1 MSESGVRRMPPP
13 ARMSTMKTIDTEAVH
28 TARPGPASTA
38 AARDPHDVGQ
48 AVAAIEWARVGRE
61 LDDQGWAT
69 IPGLLRPADCAAL
82 RALAADHGADA
93 RVFRSRVVMQRHGFG
108 RGEYRYFAYP
118 LPPLVERLRTLM
130 YPPLAAQANRWNE
143 RLGAAA
149 RFPDAHADFIAQ
161 CHAAGQRRPTPLLL
175 QYGPGDY
182 NRLHQ
187 DLYGPL
193 VFPLQLVCLLARPGD
208 DFSGGELVLT
218 EQRPRLQSR
227 ASVVPLA
234 QGDAV
239 VFAVNQRP
247 VQGARGETRVT
258 MRHGVSALRS
268 GQRHTLGVI
277 FHDAL

>member
-1 MSESGVRRMPPP
+1 MNM
-13 ARMSTMKTIDTEAVH
+13 IDVEAAH
-28 TARPGPASTA
+28 AARPGAAPIA
-38 AARDPHDVGQ
+38 AAADPRDLVR
-48 AVAAIEWARVGRE
+48 AIAAIDWTRVGRD

-69 IPGLLRPADCAAL
+69 IPGLLRPTDCAGL

-118 LPPLVERLRTLM
+118 LPPLVERLRTLL
-130 YPPLAAQANRWNE
+130 YPALAAQANRWNE
-143 RLGAAA
+143 RLGAAT
-149 RFPDAHADFIAQ
+149 RFPDAHAEFIAR
-161 CHAAGQRRPTPLLL
+161 CHAAGQLRPTPLLL

-182 NRLHQ
+182 NCLHQ
-187 DLYGPL
+187 DLYVPL

-218 EQRPRLQSR
+218 EQRPRQQSR

-239 VFAVNQRP
+239 VFAVSQRP
-247 VQGARGETRVT
+247 VQGARGTTRVT

-268 GQRHTLGVI
+268 GQRHSLGVI